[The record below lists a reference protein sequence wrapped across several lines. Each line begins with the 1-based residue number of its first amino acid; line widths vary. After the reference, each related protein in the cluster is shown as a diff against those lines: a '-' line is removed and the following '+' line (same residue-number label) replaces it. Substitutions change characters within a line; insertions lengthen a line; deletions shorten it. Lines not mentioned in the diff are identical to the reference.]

1 MTNYPRA
8 LESAAVRLA
17 LAAALAV
24 SCAGA
29 TAFAADAPDASAGK
43 KININQASAAQIAFL
58 PRVGPKAAER
68 IVEYRKAHGT
78 FAQPEELMEVKGVG
92 EKLFAELKPYVAL
105 TGPTTLTAKVR
116 SSGSSSSRSS
126 GSSRASAAT
135 GKSKG
140 AKPAAAPA
148 SASHTVP
155 EGKGQ

>member
-8 LESAAVRLA
+8 LESAAARLA
-17 LAAALAV
+17 LAAALTV
-24 SCAGA
+24 SCGGA

-43 KININQASAAQIAFL
+43 KININQASATQIAYL

-78 FAQPEELMEVKGVG
+78 FAQPEELMEVKGIG

-105 TGPTTLTAKVR
+105 TGPSTLNAKVR
-116 SSGSSSSRSS
+116 SGSSSTHPSRSS
-126 GSSRASAAT
+126 RAASASAG
-135 GKSKG
+135 GKSTGTKT
-140 AKPAAAPA
+140 APA